1 LNTRVLGFPIPFH
14 RSFDEVN
21 LRFYVRREE
30 CRGVVFI
37 REIVPRAA
45 IALVARRVYGE
56 NYVSL
61 PMRHQ
66 IEASRVDYAWR
77 FGGKWH
83 RVAASALG
91 PSMPLAPGSHEEF
104 IAEHHWG
111 YTRRSADLTVEYHV
125 EHPPWSV
132 RVASAAAFEGAVAGL
147 YPREF
152 EFLDSRAPDS
162 AFLADGSAVSVSR
175 GRQLNA

>member
-1 LNTRVLGFPIPFH
+1 VSDMSAAATKTGRDPARPFLTAAWHQLAMLNYEVDAALLAPYIPSGLEIDYWQGRTYVSLIGFRFLNTRVLGFPIPFH

-66 IEASRVDYAWR
+66 IEASRVDYA
-77 FGGKWH
+77 
-83 RVAASALG
+83 
-91 PSMPLAPGSHEEF
+91 
-104 IAEHHWG
+104 
-111 YTRRSADLTVEYHV
+111 
-125 EHPPWSV
+125 
-132 RVASAAAFEGAVAGL
+132 
-147 YPREF
+147 
-152 EFLDSRAPDS
+152 
-162 AFLADGSAVSVSR
+162 
-175 GRQLNA
+175 